1 MDSFAVSG
9 PNGFDVSLEN
19 LVEVTVG
26 RSTGDSPT
34 NSTVVPFPRRR
45 RWQRVIRRLSSRR

>member
-45 RWQRVIRRLSSRR
+45 RWRRVIRRLSSRR